1 MRLAKS
7 LIPVIIFTM
16 ASLVYVHQQVE
27 LVKMSYYIEKKEKA
41 LNEILDRNDQLS
53 YNIKNLE
60 SPSRLERVLV
70 SKNINITFPRKG
82 NVLKMAKPV
91 IVYRAQDIRHV
102 GLERKVNIFGFLDFF
117 VSRAEAQAKE

>member
-1 MRLAKS
+1 MRFAKS
-7 LIPVIIFTM
+7 LIPVIIFTV
-16 ASLVYVHQQVE
+16 ASLAYVHQQVE
-27 LVKMSYYIEKKEKA
+27 LVKMSYHIEKKEKA

-53 YNIKNLE
+53 YNIQNLE
-60 SPSRLERVLV
+60 SPARLERILV

-82 NVLKMAKPV
+82 HVLKMAKPV
-91 IVYRAQDIRHV
+91 IVYRAQDIRQV